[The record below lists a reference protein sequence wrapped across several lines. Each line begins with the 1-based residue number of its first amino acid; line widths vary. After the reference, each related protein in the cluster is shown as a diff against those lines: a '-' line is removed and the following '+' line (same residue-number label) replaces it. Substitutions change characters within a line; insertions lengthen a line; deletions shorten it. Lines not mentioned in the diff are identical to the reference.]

1 MPSRNIGRRNYG
13 RRTARLVT
21 QRNARMGQLR
31 RFRQRIYRGSL
42 YANTV
47 HKFRQRAVLGTLLV
61 PTSSVTGYV
70 GAAQQFK
77 LTDLPQSASFTV
89 LFDQY
94 SIDNVRWEIVYRGT
108 QISAVE
114 SSNNT
119 QIGMPSMIWV
129 RDYDDATA
137 PASSLTGWNEIQ
149 EYSKSK
155 RFDFTGEKHCKAIRI
170 KPAVLQAA
178 YDTAISTAYA
188 PKWGMHVDCI
198 NNAVPYYG
206 IRYVMR
212 VPSTIGTTLGVNFT
226 FDIYATYDVSF
237 YNVR

>member
-1 MPSRNIGRRNYG
+1 MPVTIRRRGTRMTAAQARAHGN
-13 RRTARLVT
+13 RRTARRRAMRGLITRGVYT
-21 QRNARMGQLR
+21 STTH
-31 RFRQRIYRGSL
+31 RFRQRC
-42 YANTV
+42 
-47 HKFRQRAVLGTLLV
+47 VLGTLLV
-61 PTSSVTGYV
+61 PASSVTGYI

-77 LTDLPQSASFTV
+77 LTDLPQSSSLTA

-94 SIDNVRWEIVYRGT
+94 SIDKVKWEIVYRGT

-114 SSNNT
+114 SSNNL
-119 QIGMPSMIWV
+119 QIGMPSIIFV
-129 RDYDDATA
+129 KDFDDATA
-137 PASSLTGWNEIQ
+137 PANSLTGWNEIQ
-149 EYSKSK
+149 EYSKSR
-155 RFDFTGEKHCKAIRI
+155 RFDFTGERHALKLYI

-206 IRYVMR
+206 IRYVVR
-212 VPSTIGTTLGVNFT
+212 VPSTISTTLNTNFT
-226 FDIYATYDVSF
+226 FDIYASYDVTF